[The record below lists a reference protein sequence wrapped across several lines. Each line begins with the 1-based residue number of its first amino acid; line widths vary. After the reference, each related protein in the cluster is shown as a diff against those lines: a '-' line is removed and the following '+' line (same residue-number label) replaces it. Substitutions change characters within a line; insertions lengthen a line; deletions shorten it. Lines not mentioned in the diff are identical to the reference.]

1 MVACHHSFG
10 RIWASAL
17 FAAVLATGPWGLMQT
32 VAWTT
37 MAIDYSQRYGWS
49 EGLSRTF
56 DGKNPCG
63 LCHSITE
70 TKREQSQQHSA
81 TLTERWQP
89 LGPTV
94 SLTQLPPPRESD
106 ALAGF
111 PEFSR
116 SAPTRVD
123 RPALPPPRNLAA

>member
-1 MVACHHSFG
+1 MPATIQINRRSL
-10 RIWASAL
+10 ASLILAS
-17 FAAVLATGPWGLMQT
+17 VLAVGPLGFLQT

-37 MAIDYSQRYGWS
+37 MALDYGQRYGWA

-56 DGKNPCG
+56 DGKNPCS

-70 TKREQSQQHSA
+70 TKREQSSQHSA

-89 LGPTV
+89 LGPTAN
-94 SLTQLPPPRESD
+94 LTQLPPPSESD
-106 ALAGF
+106 DLTGF
-111 PEFSR
+111 LEFSR

-123 RPALPPPRNLAA
+123 RPALPPPRHLAA